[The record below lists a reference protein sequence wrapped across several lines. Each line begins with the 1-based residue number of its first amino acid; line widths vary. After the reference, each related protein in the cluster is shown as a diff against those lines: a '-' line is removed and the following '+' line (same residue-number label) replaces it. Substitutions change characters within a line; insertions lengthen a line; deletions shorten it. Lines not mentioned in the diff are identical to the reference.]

1 MSPSDPLQPLSARY
15 ADPPERAAEFLRLA
29 VQGMARQPA
38 RPDPVAYT
46 VWYEHVSARNGA
58 LSAEVEPL
66 AAAGRLDDRETARLF
81 HAHVLD
87 RQERAAREVSAG
99 VQQLLDGVGEAV
111 TATAQDTERFGDAL
125 ARWRDAVDAGE
136 AGDPARW
143 AAMQDDTQAMR
154 AAVATLQQR
163 LAESRREALRL
174 RDELARVHDLAES
187 DALTGLPNRRSFERR
202 MAGCL
207 GAPEAVHSLLLT
219 DIDHFK
225 RVNDTWGHGAGDIVI
240 KAVAGVLQECVRP
253 MDLVARTGGEEFAIV
268 LPNCATAFGEAV
280 AERIRRRVEAL
291 PIGVAAGERLQV
303 TVSVGGAFAPQW
315 VRSSAHLWMER
326 ADQQLY
332 RAKGRG
338 RNIVCLE
345 PTAVSLVSTE
355 ERRMLFETSQFLDFE

>member
-207 GAPEAVHSLLLT
+207 GVPEAVHSLLLT

-225 RVNDTWGHGAGDIVI
+225 RVNDSFGHLFGDQ
-240 KAVAGVLQECVRP
+240 VLRV
-253 MDLVARTGGEEFAIV
+253 VARGLQACVGEGEWVARVGGEEFAIV
-268 LPNCATAFGEAV
+268 VPAPLPQAAAL
-280 AERIRRRVEAL
+280 AERIRGTVAGSRIRRRD
-291 PIGVAAGERLQV
+291 GEPLGQV
-303 TVSVGGAFAPQW
+303 TVSLGVAA
-315 VRSSAHLWMER
+315 RR
-326 ADQQLY
+326 A
-332 RAKGRG
+332 G
-338 RNIVCLE
+338 
-345 PTAVSLVSTE
+345 
-355 ERRMLFETSQFLDFE
+355 